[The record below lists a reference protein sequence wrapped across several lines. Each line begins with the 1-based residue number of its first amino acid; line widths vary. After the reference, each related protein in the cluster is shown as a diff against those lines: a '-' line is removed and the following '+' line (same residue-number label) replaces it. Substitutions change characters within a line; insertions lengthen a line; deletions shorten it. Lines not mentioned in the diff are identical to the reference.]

1 MGFDRM
7 TEDTPISL
15 LQRLSRQPNDE
26 DWHRLVKI
34 YSPLIHRWLCGFGIM
49 QSDAD
54 DLVQDVF
61 QTLLREITD
70 FRHNG
75 NSGAFRRWLRL
86 TMVNRLRGFWRD
98 RRTAVRLA
106 GRDAETILVLMED
119 PSSDPNVA
127 WDREHDHHV
136 VNQLL
141 ELVKPQFA
149 PSTWLAF
156 QRQVLEECK
165 ASVVAAELG
174 LSVNAALIAKSRVLQ
189 ALRQE
194 AQGLIEVDGLADRI

>member
-1 MGFDRM
+1 M

-26 DWHRLVKI
+26 DWRRLINI
-34 YSPLIHRWLCGFGIM
+34 YSPLINRWLCGFGIS

-54 DLVQDVF
+54 DLIQDVF
-61 QTLLREITD
+61 QALLKEIAG

-75 NSGAFRRWLRL
+75 NPGAFRRWLRT
-86 TMVNRLRGFWRD
+86 TMVFRLKGFWRD
-98 RRTAVRLA
+98 RRTKAQLH
-106 GRDAETILVLMED
+106 GNDSEKILLLMED
-119 PSSDPNVA
+119 PSSDPNLT

-136 VNQLL
+136 LNKLL
-141 ELVKPQFA
+141 ELVKPQFT

-156 QRQVLEECK
+156 HRQVLDGCK
-165 ASVVAAELG
+165 AGSVAEELG
-174 LSVNAALIAKSRVLQ
+174 ISVNATLIAKSRVLQ

-194 AQGLIEVDGLADRI
+194 AQGLVEVEDL